1 MNPETQPIVGEDGEL
16 IKPDTAVK
24 PDEYA
29 YFVATNVRRD
39 PLLFRIR
46 EHVSYYGCAYLCL
59 LPVLFL
65 VLVATINGAGAC
77 AIASLAVVLIAF
89 AMGAKDI

>member
-1 MNPETQPIVGEDGEL
+1 MNL
-16 IKPDTAVK
+16 
-24 PDEYA
+24 
-29 YFVATNVRRD
+29 
-39 PLLFRIR
+39 LLFYPFPPLS
-46 EHVSYYGCAYLCL
+46 VVLPLCL